1 VKNPTLYLDRL
12 FKFNRPVGV
21 VEELLPAS
29 VAVVV
34 QVDVDEG
41 IVPWLGWLFNKLHS
55 CGFWSSTSFSDVAL
69 GTGADYIVPGCFA
82 AHTPRDDMVER

>member
-1 VKNPTLYLDRL
+1 M
-12 FKFNRPVGV
+12 
-21 VEELLPAS
+21 VEELFPAS

-41 IVPWLGWLFNKLHS
+41 VVPGLDWFFNKLHS
-55 CGFWSSTSFSDVAL
+55 CGFRDSASFSDVAL
-69 GTGADYIVPGCFA
+69 STGADYVFPCCFA